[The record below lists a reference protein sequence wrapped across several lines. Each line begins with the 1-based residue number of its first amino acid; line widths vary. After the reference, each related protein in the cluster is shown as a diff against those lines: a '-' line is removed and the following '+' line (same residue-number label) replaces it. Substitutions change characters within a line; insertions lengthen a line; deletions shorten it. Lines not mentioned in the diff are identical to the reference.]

1 MEGEKQANGEGSGS
15 ASLLEREEG
24 EKRGSKG
31 GSDVESGGEGEA
43 YGGRQRRYI
52 GSDKYRYL

>member
-24 EKRGSKG
+24 KKRVSKG
-31 GSDVESGGEGEA
+31 GSDVESGGEGE
-43 YGGRQRRYI
+43 GRQRRYI